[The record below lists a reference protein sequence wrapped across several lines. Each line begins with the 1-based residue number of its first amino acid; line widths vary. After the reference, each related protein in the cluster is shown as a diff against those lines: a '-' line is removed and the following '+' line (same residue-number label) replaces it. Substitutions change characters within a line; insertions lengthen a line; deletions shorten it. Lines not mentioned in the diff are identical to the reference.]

1 MLSRRQFLQSSLVS
15 IPAIAAGSAFTAVSP
30 AHAAEDPR
38 SLVIDCHQH
47 LWDLKRQKLPWLSG
61 VPPILNKTFGL
72 PEYREATA
80 GLNIRSLY
88 MEVDVAPEQ
97 LAAEAEHVI
106 SLAKDPDS
114 KLVAAV
120 IGGRPEDERFP
131 AAIESVVLSPYVKGI
146 RRVLHGDGTPPGTC
160 LGKTFVKSIR
170 WLGEHDR
177 SFDLVLKP
185 TNLSDGVRLS
195 EECPDTRFI
204 LDHCGNADARAFNP
218 KLDPSQAPAHKAA
231 DWKRD
236 IDRLAK
242 RPNVICKISGVI
254 AFLPEKVPAAESLA
268 PIVNHCL
275 DAFGPERVVFGSDWP
290 VCLLGRPLEV
300 WVAALT
306 EIIRTRP
313 AEDQR
318 KLWSGNAL
326 RHYKLEV

>member
-1 MLSRRQFLQSSLVS
+1 MFTRRRFLQASMMSAVATPLS
-15 IPAIAAGSAFTAVSP
+15 WAA
-30 AHAAEDPR
+30 AADDPR
-38 SLVIDCHQH
+38 ALVIDCHQH
-47 LWDLKRQKLPWLSG
+47 LWDLQRQKLPWLG
-61 VPPILNKTFGL
+61 GAPPILNHTYGL
-72 PEYREATA
+72 PEYRKATA
-80 GLNIRSLY
+80 GLNIRSIY
-88 MEVDVAPEQ
+88 MEVDVAPDE

-106 SLAKDPDS
+106 SLAKDPAS
-114 KLVAAV
+114 RLVAAV

-131 AAIESVVLSPYVKGI
+131 GAIQSVVLSPQVKGI
-146 RRVLHGDGTPPGTC
+146 RRVLHGEGTPPGTS
-160 LGKTFVKSIR
+160 LGKTFVKSVR

-204 LDHCGNADARAFNP
+204 LDHCGNADARAFHS
-218 KLDPSQAPAHKAA
+218 KLDPAKEPAHKAE

-236 IDRLAK
+236 IERLAK

-268 PIVNHCL
+268 PIINHCL
-275 DAFGPERVVFGSDWP
+275 DTFGPDRVVFGSDWP

-306 EIIRTRP
+306 EIIRTRSV
-313 AEDQR
+313 EDQR

-326 RHYKLEV
+326 RHYKLTV

>member
-1 MLSRRQFLQSSLVS
+1 MLSRRQFLKSSLVS
-15 IPAIAAGSAFTAVSP
+15 MPAIAAGGAFTA
-30 AHAAEDPR
+30 ANAADDPR

-97 LAAEAEHVI
+97 LAAEAEHII
-106 SLAKDPDS
+106 SLANDPES
-114 KLVAAV
+114 KLIAAV

-131 AAIESVVLSPYVKGI
+131 AAIESVVLSPKVKGI

-185 TNLSDGVRLS
+185 TNLADGVRLS

-218 KLDPSQAPAHKAA
+218 KLDPAKEPAHKEA

-275 DAFGPERVVFGSDWP
+275 DAFGPDRVVFGSDWP

-306 EIIRTRP
+306 EIIRMRS

-318 KLWSGNAL
+318 KLWSGNAI